1 MQKGDENAYD
11 TVKDSFTA
19 YFMPKKKI
27 AYETYK
33 FRQVVQQKDKNID
46 FLIKIYTRL
55 RSLAATC
62 EFYDEDKRNSFTD
75 SSWMCLKSYKAQST
89 QRQSESETST

>member
-33 FRQVVQQKDKNID
+33 FRQAVQQKDENID
-46 FLIKIYTRL
+46 FFNKNLYT
-55 RSLAATC
+55 S
-62 EFYDEDKRNSFTD
+62 
-75 SSWMCLKSYKAQST
+75 
-89 QRQSESETST
+89 